1 MLLVSIQWC
10 FQFDNHC
17 FGLKWASVGGATQC
31 EKSQNA
37 TEHLLICSHNTV
49 YNSHSFSEA
58 YLKVSSFEAIE
69 IVLKEYFNLSYSEI
83 ARTKKNVAKLDQ
95 IGVPGYERG
104 GLENWG
110 LIMYGPDYF
119 NRDDQTEEEKFQQV
133 VLMSHEIGH
142 HWIGNLVTMKWWND
156 LWINEAGF
164 KFHPKIVPIMS
175 KVMMIKS
182 AKGNDGV
189 FGLS

>member
-1 MLLVSIQWC
+1 MS
-10 FQFDNHC
+10 
-17 FGLKWASVGGATQC
+17 
-31 EKSQNA
+31 
-37 TEHLLICSHNTV
+37 
-49 YNSHSFSEA
+49 
-58 YLKVSSFEAIE
+58 YLKVSSFKAIE

-95 IGVPGYERG
+95 IGVPGYDRG

-119 NRDDQTEEEKFQQV
+119 NPDDQTEEEKFQQV

-164 KFHPKIVPIMS
+164 KFHAQIFPKIFPIMS
-175 KVMMIKS
+175 KSLV
-182 AKGNDGV
+182 
-189 FGLS
+189 

>member
-1 MLLVSIQWC
+1 M
-10 FQFDNHC
+10 
-17 FGLKWASVGGATQC
+17 
-31 EKSQNA
+31 
-37 TEHLLICSHNTV
+37 
-49 YNSHSFSEA
+49 
-58 YLKVSSFEAIE
+58 KVSSFEAIE

-119 NRDDQTEEEKFQQV
+119 NPDDQTEEEKFQQV

-156 LWINEAGF
+156 LWINEAGLKF
-164 KFHPKIVPIMS
+164 KIIQKLSRSCPRFWYKNPQ
-175 KVMMIKS
+175 
-182 AKGNDGV
+182 KGTMVFFAYLSLSSTRPDWIWQNDFFV
-189 FGLS
+189 YEYLTTSESCNYLHT